1 MPSLNKYALSSEKS
15 GYYVRANVGGSHPVT
30 LQTTTVAEQIFEDND
45 YSDGSAIP
53 TKLVWSLYDVDLLY
67 TESSLSG
74 STPSHQTHAA
84 LSDTVN
90 DSQLTPSTRNDLVEY
105 FSSYTGSHQ
114 QAVTKVL
121 DDLRETISTDA
132 VQTYDVDTPART
144 AADFLETFTDTDSAE
159 YRDSLRKHGPAIRK
173 SLLSFTQ
180 RAPQLDRIEITDRPA
195 VAYHLT
201 PLTLPGDAIVY
212 DRSLASGRGSTG
224 QYDYRIEY
232 HHNQVSSVY
241 VTDQVVQKLN
251 GPAENLS
258 QSDATRLARELTP
271 TPLNRDELSASVEAP
286 PVTDVDVPNKVFAE
300 PDADLLIGLVDRISK
315 SGNPVVELEHSH
327 FLLDTGEENKLYLIN
342 RTESQWGRVLC
353 ELSHPAT

>member
-30 LQTTTVAEQIFEDND
+30 LQTTNVAERVFEDNN
-45 YSDGSAIP
+45 YSDGSTIP
-53 TKLVWSLYDVDLLY
+53 TKLVWSMYDVDLLY

-74 STPSHQTHAA
+74 STPSHQTHAT

-105 FSSYTGSHQ
+105 FSSYTGPHQ

-121 DDLRETISTDA
+121 NDLRETISTDS

-144 AADFLETFTDTDSAE
+144 AADFLKEFTNTDSAE
-159 YRDSLRKHGPAIRK
+159 YIDSLREHGQAIRN

-180 RAPQLDRIEITDRPA
+180 RVPQLDRIEITDRP
-195 VAYHLT
+195 VIAYHLT
-201 PLTLPGDAIVY
+201 PLSLPGNAIVY
-212 DRSLASGRGSTG
+212 DLSLASGQGSNG

-232 HHNQVSSVY
+232 HHKQVSSVY

-258 QSDATRLARELTP
+258 QSNATRLARELTP
-271 TPLNRDELSASVEAP
+271 TPLNADELSSSVDAP
-286 PVTDVDVPNKVFAE
+286 PAPDIDVPDKVFAE
-300 PDADLLIGLVDRISK
+300 PDADLIIGLVDRISK
-315 SGNPVVELEHSH
+315 SGNPVVELEDSH
-327 FLLDTGEENKLYLIN
+327 FLLDAGEENKLYLIN
-342 RTESQWGRVLC
+342 RAESQWGRVLC
-353 ELSHPAT
+353 ELSQPAT